1 MCHIKGAY
9 NVYILIPLP
18 ASSHV
23 VLFSAVCPIKP
34 LSITREISASF
45 CRGVFQKNGGFPYQ
59 NRVFY
64 HVFFSQIVLMI
75 LGFPEMLQGQGGG
88 GYEEMVKMM
97 MAK

>member
-1 MCHIKGAY
+1 
-9 NVYILIPLP
+9 
-18 ASSHV
+18 
-23 VLFSAVCPIKP
+23 
-34 LSITREISASF
+34 
-45 CRGVFQKNGGFPYQ
+45 
-59 NRVFY
+59 VFY